1 MTNQYPDVL
10 SILEAVAAVPGKLDK
25 LAILEANK
33 ENKTLQNTV
42 YLALNGLISFYIKKL
57 PTATKHESNYT
68 LDAALALLPIVLA
81 ARQKTGHAAIEWVQH
96 LLEQCSERDAEV
108 VRRVIG
114 RDLRMGAGDGS
125 ADKVWPGLVPR
136 FAVMLAT
143 SYSDKAL
150 AKIKYPAYAQ
160 LKADGSRTQVIVDL
174 DMRSV
179 FFYTRNGKDV
189 FLSETMVNKMLAI
202 FPSNWTGKWVVDGEI
217 VALVDTPSDKPIDVT
232 EELSKAGKYTSK
244 VIDRATGNGIYNK
257 AIKGSISPEEESKL
271 NFQVWDLIPYD
282 EWTTGKGTMHYK
294 DRLFNLRLLNHTG
307 FTTVIETHTVY
318 SLAEAEAIYTTY
330 IEQDLEGIILKN
342 LDGLWE
348 DKRSKDQVKFKQV
361 MSADL
366 EVVEVML
373 GKEGKK
379 YAEIAGTLRCT
390 TSCRQVFVDASG
402 MSDAQRKLFW
412 DERGLMVGKI
422 VEIEYNGIVKR
433 RGATVYS
440 LFLPQF
446 VQIRDDKT
454 EANSLDELQI
464 KKSNASL
471 K

>member
-10 SILEAVAAVPGKLDK
+10 SILEAVANVSGKLDK

-33 ENKTLQNTV
+33 ENKDLKTAV

-57 PTATKHESNYT
+57 PQATEYRGDYT
-68 LDAALALLPIVLA
+68 LEAALKLLPIVLA
-81 ARQKTGHAAIEWVQH
+81 GRQKTGHAAIEWVQH
-96 LLEQCSERDAEV
+96 LLESCTERDAEV

-125 ADKVWPGLVPR
+125 ADKVWPGMVPR

-160 LKADGSRTQVIVDL
+160 LKADGSRTQAIVDL
-174 DMRSV
+174 DAQTVS
-179 FFYTRNGKDV
+179 FWTRKGNEV
-189 FLSETMVNKMLAI
+189 FLSGTVANAMLDI
-202 FPSNWTGKWVVDGEI
+202 FPSSWTGSWVVDGEI
-217 VALVDTPSDKPIDVT
+217 VSLTSDGV
-232 EELSKAGKYTSK
+232 
-244 VIDRATGNGIYNK
+244 VDRATGNGIYNK
-257 AIKGSISPEEESKL
+257 AVKGSISPEEESNL
-271 NFQVWDLIPYD
+271 NFQVWDLIEYKQ
-282 EWTTGKGTMHYK
+282 WQTGKGSVDYQT
-294 DRLFNLRLLNHTG
+294 RLSALRELNHTK
-307 FTTVIETHTVY
+307 FTTVIETHIVNN
-318 SLAEAEAIYTTY
+318 LQEAEAIYETY
-330 IEQDLEGIILKN
+330 IAQDLEGIILKN
-342 LDGLWE
+342 MHGLWE
-348 DKRSKDQVKFKQV
+348 DSRSKDQVKFKQV

-402 MSDAQRKLFW
+402 MSDAERKRFW
-412 DERGLMVGKI
+412 DERDQMVGKI

-433 RGATVYS
+433 RGATVSS

-454 EANSLDELQI
+454 VANSFDELQT

>member
-25 LAILEANK
+25 VAILEANK
-33 ENKTLQNTV
+33 TNPDLKQAV

-57 PTATKHESNYT
+57 PVAESHTQIFDLDTALKALSSLSDRTYT
-68 LDAALALLPIVLA
+68 GNAATSFV
-81 ARQKTGHAAIEWVQH
+81 KS
-96 LLEQCSERDAEV
+96 LLERCSERDAEV

-114 RDLRMGAGDGS
+114 RDLRMGASEGS
-125 ADKVWPGLVPR
+125 AEKVWPGLVPK

-174 DMRSV
+174 DQKTAT
-179 FFYTRNGKDV
+179 FWTRKGNEV
-189 FLSETMVNKMLAI
+189 FLSKTKADEMLAL
-202 FPSNWTGKWVVDGEI
+202 FPENWSGTWVVDGEI
-217 VALVDTPSDKPIDVT
+217 VAIDANGV
-232 EELSKAGKYTSK
+232 
-244 VIDRATGNGIYNK
+244 VDRATGNGIYNK
-257 AIKGSISPEEESKL
+257 AIKESISEAEEALL
-271 NFQVWDLIPYD
+271 NFQVWDLIKYE
-282 EWTTGKGTMHYK
+282 EWQSGKGTMSYK
-294 DRLFNLRLLNHTG
+294 DRLFNLNRLNHG
-307 FTTVIETHTVY
+307 KFTTVIETHTVY
-318 SLAEAEAIYTTY
+318 SLAEAEAIYTKY

-366 EVVEVML
+366 EVVEVMP
-373 GKEGKK
+373 GKAGKK
-379 YAEIAGTLRCT
+379 YADIAGTLRCK
-390 TSCRQVFVDASG
+390 TSCGQLFVDASG
-402 MSDAQRKLFW
+402 MSDAQREAFW
-412 DERGLMVGKI
+412 AGRLEMVGQI
-422 VEIEYNGIVKR
+422 VEVEYNGIVKR
-433 RGATVYS
+433 RGSDVYS

-446 VQIRDDKT
+446 VSIRADKT
-454 EANSLDELQI
+454 DANSLDELQE

>member
-25 LAILEANK
+25 VAILEANK
-33 ENKTLQNTV
+33 TNPDLKQAV

-57 PTATKHESNYT
+57 PVASYHGSLMTLSQGLAELNALSGRIYT
-68 LDAALALLPIVLA
+68 GNAA
-81 ARQKTGHAAIEWVQH
+81 QTFVQN
-96 LLEQCSERDAEV
+96 LFEKLSERDAEV
-108 VRRVIG
+108 VRRVIS
-114 RDLRMGAGDGS
+114 RDLRMGASEGS
-125 ADKVWPGLVPR
+125 AEKVWPGLVPK

-174 DMRSV
+174 DQKTAT
-179 FFYTRNGKDV
+179 FWTRKGNEV
-189 FLSETMVNKMLAI
+189 FLSKTKADEMLAL
-202 FPSNWTGKWVVDGEI
+202 FPENWSGTWVVDGEI
-217 VALVDTPSDKPIDVT
+217 VAIDATGV
-232 EELSKAGKYTSK
+232 
-244 VIDRATGNGIYNK
+244 VDRATGNGIYNK
-257 AIKGSISPEEESKL
+257 AIKESISEAEEALL
-271 NFQVWDLIPYD
+271 NFQVWDLIKYE
-282 EWTTGKGTMHYK
+282 EWQSGKGTMSYK
-294 DRLFNLRLLNHTG
+294 DRLFNLNRLNHG
-307 FTTVIETHTVY
+307 KFTTVIETHTVY
-318 SLAEAEAIYTTY
+318 SLAEAEVIYTKY

-366 EVVEVML
+366 EVVEVMP
-373 GKEGKK
+373 GKAGKK
-379 YAEIAGTLRCT
+379 YADIAGTLRCK
-390 TSCRQVFVDASG
+390 TSCGQLFVDASG
-402 MSDAQRKLFW
+402 MSDAQRKHFW
-412 DERGLMVGKI
+412 EKRELMVGEI

-433 RGATVYS
+433 RGSDVYS

-446 VQIRDDKT
+446 VGFRADKQV
-454 EANSLDELQI
+454 ANSLDELQQQ
-464 KKSNASL
+464 KSNVSL

>member
-25 LAILEANK
+25 VAILEANK
-33 ENKTLQNTV
+33 ENKDLKTAV

-57 PTATKHESNYT
+57 PTATKYEGNYT
-68 LDAALALLPIVLA
+68 LEAALKLLPIVLA

-96 LLEQCSERDAEV
+96 LLEQCTERDAEV
-108 VRRVIG
+108 VRRVLG
-114 RDLRMGAGDGS
+114 RDLRIGASDGS
-125 ADKVWPGLVPR
+125 ADKVWPGLVPS

-160 LKADGSRTQVIVDL
+160 LKADGSRTQAIVDL
-174 DMRSV
+174 VKRVVS
-179 FFYTRNGKDV
+179 FWTRNGKEV
-189 FLSETMVNKMLAI
+189 FLSKAKADEMLAL
-202 FPSNWTGKWVVDGEI
+202 FPANWSGSWVVDGEI
-217 VALVDTPSDKPIDVT
+217 VAINDS
-232 EELSKAGKYTSK
+232 G

-257 AIKGSISPEEESKL
+257 AIKESISEEEEASL
-271 NFQVWDLIPYD
+271 QFQVWDLIPYD
-282 EWTTGKGTMHYK
+282 EWQAGKGTQGYQA
-294 DRLFNLRLLNHTG
+294 RLTDLIHLRHSG
-307 FTTVIETHTVY
+307 FTTVIETHIVHN
-318 SLAEAEAIYTTY
+318 LQEAEAIYTKY

-366 EVVEVML
+366 EVVEVMP
-373 GKEGKK
+373 GKAGKK
-379 YAEIAGTLRCT
+379 YADIAGTLRCK
-390 TSCRQVFVDASG
+390 TSCGQLFVDASG
-402 MSDAQRKLFW
+402 MSDAERKAFW
-412 DERGLMVGKI
+412 DGRLEMVGQI

-433 RGATVYS
+433 RGSDVYS

-446 VQIRDDKT
+446 VKIRDDKT
-454 EANSLDELQI
+454 VANSLDELQE
-464 KKSNASL
+464 KKSNVSL

>member
-81 ARQKTGHAAIEWVQH
+81 GRQKTGHAAIEWVQH

-114 RDLRMGAGDGS
+114 RDLRMGASEGS
-125 ADKVWPGLVPR
+125 AEKVWPGLVPK

-160 LKADGSRTQVIVDL
+160 LKADGSRTQAIVDL
-174 DMRSV
+174 TADTVS
-179 FFYTRNGKDV
+179 FWTRNGKEV
-189 FLSETMVNKMLAI
+189 FLSKNTAQKMLDL
-202 FPSNWTGKWVVDGEI
+202 FPENWVGKWVVDGEI
-217 VALVDTPSDKPIDVT
+217 VAIDANGV
-232 EELSKAGKYTSK
+232 
-244 VIDRATGNGIYNK
+244 VDRATGNGIYNK
-257 AIKGSISPEEESKL
+257 AIKESISEAEEALL

-282 EWTTGKGTMHYK
+282 EWQAGKGTQGYQA
-294 DRLFNLRLLNHTG
+294 RLTDLIHLRHSG
-307 FTTVIETHTVY
+307 FTTVIETHVVQN
-318 SLAEAEAIYTTY
+318 LQEAEAIYTKY

-342 LDGLWE
+342 LNGLWE

>member
-25 LAILEANK
+25 VAILEANK
-33 ENKTLQNTV
+33 ENTTLKNTV

-57 PTATKHESNYT
+57 PTTTKHESNYT

-81 ARQKTGHAAIEWVQH
+81 GRQKTGHAAIEWVQH

-114 RDLRMGAGDGS
+114 RDLRMGASEGS
-125 ADKVWPGLVPR
+125 AEKVWPGLVPK

-174 DMRSV
+174 DQKTAT
-179 FFYTRNGKDV
+179 FWTRKGNEV
-189 FLSETMVNKMLAI
+189 FLSKTKADEMLAL
-202 FPSNWTGKWVVDGEI
+202 FPENWSGTWVVDGEI
-217 VALVDTPSDKPIDVT
+217 VAIDVN
-232 EELSKAGKYTSK
+232 G
-244 VIDRATGNGIYNK
+244 VVDRATGNGIYNK
-257 AIKGSISPEEESKL
+257 AIKESISEAEEALL
-271 NFQVWDLIPYD
+271 NFQVWDLIKYE
-282 EWTTGKGTMHYK
+282 EWQSGKGTMSYK
-294 DRLFNLRLLNHTG
+294 DRLFNLNRLNHG
-307 FTTVIETHTVY
+307 KFTTVIETHTVY
-318 SLAEAEAIYTTY
+318 SLAEAEAIYTKY

-366 EVVEVML
+366 EVVEVMP
-373 GKEGKK
+373 GKAGKK
-379 YAEIAGTLRCT
+379 YADIAGTLRCK
-390 TSCRQVFVDASG
+390 TSCGQLFVDASG
-402 MSDAQRKLFW
+402 MSDAQREAFW
-412 DERGLMVGKI
+412 AGRLEMVGQI
-422 VEIEYNGIVKR
+422 VEVEYNGIVKR
-433 RGATVYS
+433 RGSDVYS

-446 VQIRDDKT
+446 VSIRADKT
-454 EANSLDELQI
+454 VANSLDELQE

>member
-25 LAILEANK
+25 VAILEANK
-33 ENKTLQNTV
+33 TNPDLKQAV

-57 PTATKHESNYT
+57 PTASHHASLMTLSQGLAELNALSGRIYT
-68 LDAALALLPIVLA
+68 GNAA
-81 ARQKTGHAAIEWVQH
+81 QTFVQN
-96 LLEQCSERDAEV
+96 LFEKLSERDAEV

-114 RDLRMGAGDGS
+114 RDLRMGASEGS
-125 ADKVWPGLVPR
+125 AEKVWPGLVPK

-160 LKADGSRTQVIVDL
+160 LKADGSRTQAIVDL
-174 DMRSV
+174 VKRVVS
-179 FFYTRNGKDV
+179 FWTRNGKEV
-189 FLSETMVNKMLAI
+189 FLSKNKAKEMLAL
-202 FPSNWTGKWVVDGEI
+202 FPENWTGSWVVDGEI
-217 VALVDTPSDKPIDVT
+217 VALVDTAPIDVT
-232 EELSKAGKYTSK
+232 EELSKSTKYTPK

-257 AIKGSISPEEESKL
+257 AIKESISEAEEALL
-271 NFQVWDLIPYD
+271 NFQVWDLIKYE
-282 EWTTGKGTMHYK
+282 EWQSGKGTMSYK
-294 DRLFNLRLLNHTG
+294 DRLFNLNRLNHG
-307 FTTVIETHTVY
+307 KFTTVIETHTVY

-379 YAEIAGTLRCT
+379 YADIAGTLRCK
-390 TSCRQVFVDASG
+390 TSCGQLFVDASG
-402 MSDAQRKLFW
+402 MSDAQRKHFW
-412 DERGLMVGKI
+412 DTRELMVGEI
-422 VEIEYNGIVKR
+422 VEIEYNGIVRR
-433 RGATVYS
+433 RGSDVYS

-446 VQIRDDKT
+446 VGFRADKQV
-454 EANSLDELQI
+454 ANSLDELQQQ
-464 KKSNASL
+464 KSIASV